1 MCCPVRPSKP
11 SILSVSLTLA
21 LSHARLPF
29 YSFLFIRHS
38 LTSSWYMHLLSALI
52 PSPCGL
58 REKERETR
66 DTSCLLFSVLTFH
79 FSFCSAGYLGLVL
92 DFLLSCPLALP
103 FCPPNSVQSNPIQS
117 NPILLMERLFR
128 SRMLPHPHG
137 LNTCNKKHNSLSLA
151 GPTSTRSS
159 HARRLVFTPCLA
171 WDDTKWNMS
180 LPLLRTRYSLSSKET
195 MSVCVCV
202 CVCVLWGGG

>member
-1 MCCPVRPSKP
+1 MLAFP
-11 SILSVSLTLA
+11 SILS
-21 LSHARLPF
+21 
-29 YSFLFIRHS
+29 YSFVTHS
-38 LTSSWYMHLLSALI
+38 LPVGICICYLLS
-52 PSPCGL
+52 SQSVWF
-58 REKERETR
+58 ERERER
-66 DTSCLLFSVLTFH
+66 DERHIVSAVLRAHLSFH

-92 DFLLSCPLALP
+92 GFLLSCPLALP
-103 FCPPNSVQSNPIQS
+103 FCPPNSVLPIQSNPIQS

-180 LPLLRTRYSLSSKET
+180 LPLLRARYSLSSKET

-202 CVCVLWGGG
+202 CWGRGLTTKNTKIKITIVSNVRV